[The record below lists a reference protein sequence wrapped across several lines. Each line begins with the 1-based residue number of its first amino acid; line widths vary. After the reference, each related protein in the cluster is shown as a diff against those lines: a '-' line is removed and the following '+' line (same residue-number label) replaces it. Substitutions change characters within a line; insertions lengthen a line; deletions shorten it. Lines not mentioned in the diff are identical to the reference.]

1 VNHNDI
7 YVAIVEDDPD
17 VRKGLS
23 ELIDTTDGYRLYDAY
38 DSCNEVT
45 SGIVKP
51 LPDVV
56 LMDISLGNSSGIDCV
71 RKLKQRYP
79 ELTII
84 MLTVY
89 EDNDKIFAS
98 LQAGASGYLL
108 KKISLDKIIAAI
120 SEASDGGVPMT
131 PVIAHKVLNL
141 FKTIIPPV
149 QDFNLTSREKEI
161 LHELVRGS
169 SYKMVARDLEI
180 SVETVRTHM
189 KHIYEKLHVH
199 SKSEAVA
206 KAFKNR
212 IF

>member
-1 VNHNDI
+1 MNHTDI
-7 YVAIVEDDPD
+7 NVAIVEDDPD
-17 VRKGLS
+17 VRNGLS
-23 ELIDTTDGYRLYDAY
+23 TLIDTTEGFRLYDAY
-38 DSCNEVT
+38 NTCKKAT
-45 SGIVKP
+45 SGILPP

-56 LMDISLGNSSGIDCV
+56 LMDISLGKSSGIDCV
-71 RKLKQRYP
+71 KELKKSYP
-79 ELTII
+79 DLTIV

-108 KKISLDKIIAAI
+108 KKMSLDKIISAI
-120 SEASDGGVPMT
+120 ADASNGGVPMT
-131 PVIAHKVLNL
+131 PVIAHKVLNF

-149 QDFNLTSREKEI
+149 QDFNLTSREKET

-169 SYKMVARDLEI
+169 SYKMVARDLNI

-206 KAFKNR
+206 KAFKHK